1 MPELLR
7 SFTSILRTF
16 VGNRRWAPR
25 YLAKLPFEVSIIEA
39 KGVGGINGHR
49 SLPSLTG
56 HTFDLSSSGI
66 GLIVPA
72 IRIGDQYLTG
82 DDRVLRLKLELGGDS
97 IQLHVR
103 PVRYEKLEGDEH
115 GYIIGAHILEIG
127 AEERALYLKYLK
139 GLA

>member
-25 YLAKLPFEVSIIEA
+25 YHARLSFEVSIVEA
-39 KGVGGINGHR
+39 KGGGVNGHR
-49 SLPSLTG
+49 SLPTLAG

-72 IRIGDQYLTG
+72 IRIGEQYLTG
-82 DDRVLRLKLELGGDS
+82 EGRVLRLKLELGGDF

-127 AEERALYLKYLK
+127 AEERALYLRYLK